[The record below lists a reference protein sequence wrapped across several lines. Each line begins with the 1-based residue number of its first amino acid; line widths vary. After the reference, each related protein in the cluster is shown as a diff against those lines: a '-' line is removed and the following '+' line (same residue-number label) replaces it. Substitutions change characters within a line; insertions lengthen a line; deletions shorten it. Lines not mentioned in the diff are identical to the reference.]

1 VNIHDDEDEHS
12 FESSGMDR
20 EKVDGPDVLVSLE
33 KAPPVLGALTVPRTN
48 IGPPQNIAD
57 RGFRDIDSDFKEFAV
72 NSFRAESKDF
82 NPVFTHPEPS
92 PQGGWQG

>member
-1 VNIHDDEDEHS
+1 MNIHDDEDEHS

-48 IGPPQNIAD
+48 IGP
-57 RGFRDIDSDFKEFAV
+57 S
-72 NSFRAESKDF
+72 
-82 NPVFTHPEPS
+82 
-92 PQGGWQG
+92 